1 MQCARHPKTETELAC
16 GRCETPICPRCAVW
30 TDVGA
35 RCPACA
41 PRRPLPQFE
50 IGPAWLLR
58 GALAAL
64 VSGAALGAAW
74 WLIVP
79 GRLGLLGILLALLL
93 GYAIAESVSWA
104 TNRKAG
110 TALQIVAAAGV
121 AVAYVT
127 RNLLAGE
134 GAFPADDFYGY
145 VVLIVAGVVAISRLR
160 Y

>member
-30 TDVGA
+30 TDVGT

-41 PRRPLPQFE
+41 PRRPLPQFQV
-50 IGPAWLLR
+50 GPIWLLR

-110 TALQIVAAAGV
+110 TALQVVAAAGV

-134 GAFPADDFYGY
+134 AAFPADDFFGY
-145 VVLIVAGVVAISRLR
+145 VVLIVAAVVAIGRLR